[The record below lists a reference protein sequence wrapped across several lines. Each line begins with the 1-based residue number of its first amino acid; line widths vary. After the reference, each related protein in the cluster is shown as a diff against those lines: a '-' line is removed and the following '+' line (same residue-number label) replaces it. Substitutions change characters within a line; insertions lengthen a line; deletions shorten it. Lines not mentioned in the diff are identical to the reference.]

1 MRISNDIGDQKDISD
16 NLKSFWLKILF
27 IKYAQILNER
37 EKKTSNVKR
46 NPLTHKIFNDENE
59 KYTF

>member
-37 EKKTSNVKR
+37 EKKNFKCKKKSI
-46 NPLTHKIFNDENE
+46 NP
-59 KYTF
+59 